1 MRSVWITRS
10 GGPEVLA
17 VRETPDPIPGPGQV
31 RLRVRA
37 AGLNFAELMARK
49 GLYPDA
55 PPLPCVVGYEA
66 AGLIDAVGAGVTR
79 FKEGDRA
86 LVLTR
91 FGGHAEAVVVDEL
104 QAAPLPDG
112 VSFEEGAAIPVNYLT
127 AYHMM
132 FRTFR
137 IAPGD
142 RVLIHMAAG
151 GVGTAALQ
159 LCRTVPGVITFG
171 TASAS
176 KHDYVRSHGC
186 QHAIDYRSQDYAA
199 EVKRLT
205 GGEGVDLILDA
216 LGGPDWVKGYG
227 LLRPG
232 GLLVAFGW
240 ANMSTGPTVSWWHA
254 LKQIL
259 SLKRYTAR
267 TFMDDNKGIAGCN
280 MGHMWDHIPML
291 RAELDQVLALVA
303 AGTLK
308 PHVDRVFSF
317 EQAGE
322 AHSYVEQGKNVG
334 KVVLVP

>member
-1 MRSVWITRS
+1 M
-10 GGPEVLA
+10 
-17 VRETPDPIPGPGQV
+17 
-31 RLRVRA
+31 
-37 AGLNFAELMARK
+37 
-49 GLYPDA
+49 
-55 PPLPCVVGYEA
+55 
-66 AGLIDAVGAGVTR
+66 
-79 FKEGDRA
+79 
-86 LVLTR
+86 
-91 FGGHAEAVVVDEL
+91 
-104 QAAPLPDG
+104 
-112 VSFEEGAAIPVNYLT
+112 
-127 AYHMM
+127 
-132 FRTFR
+132 
-137 IAPGD
+137 
-142 RVLIHMAAG
+142 
-151 GVGTAALQ
+151 
-159 LCRTVPGVITFG
+159 
-171 TASAS
+171 
-176 KHDYVRSHGC
+176 
-186 QHAIDYRSQDYAA
+186 
-199 EVKRLT
+199 KRLT
-205 GGEGVDLILDA
+205 GGEGVDLVLDA

-317 EQAGE
+317 EQSGE

>member
-1 MRSVWITRS
+1 ML
-10 GGPEVLA
+10 E
-17 VRETPDPIPGPGQV
+17 VRETPDPTPGPGQV

-66 AGLIDAVGAGVTR
+66 AGEIDAVGAGVTR
-79 FKEGDRA
+79 LKVGDRA

-104 QAAPLPDG
+104 QAAPLPANL
-112 VSFEEGAAIPVNYLT
+112 SFEEGAALPVNYLT

-132 FRTFR
+132 FRSFR
-137 IAPGD
+137 IAAGD
-142 RVLIHMAAG
+142 RVLVHMAAG

-159 LCRTVPGVITFG
+159 LCQTVPGVITYG

-176 KHDYVRSHGC
+176 KHDYVRGHGC
-186 QHAIDYRSQDYAA
+186 MHPIDYRSVDYAA
-199 EVKRLT
+199 EIRRLT
-205 GGEGVDLILDA
+205 DGEGVDLILDA
-216 LGGPDWVKGYG
+216 LGGPDWAKGYD

-254 LKQIL
+254 LKQLL

-267 TFMDDNKGIAGCN
+267 NFMDDNKGIAGCN
-280 MGHMWDHIPML
+280 MGHLWQHIPML
-291 RAELDQVLALVA
+291 RGELDEILTLVE

-308 PHVDRVFSF
+308 PHVDQVFRF
-317 EQAGE
+317 DQAAE
-322 AHSYVEQGKNVG
+322 AHRYMEQGRNVG
-334 KVVLVP
+334 KIVLVP

>member
-1 MRSVWITRS
+1 
-10 GGPEVLA
+10 
-17 VRETPDPIPGPGQV
+17 
-31 RLRVRA
+31 
-37 AGLNFAELMARK
+37 
-49 GLYPDA
+49 
-55 PPLPCVVGYEA
+55 
-66 AGLIDAVGAGVTR
+66 
-79 FKEGDRA
+79 
-86 LVLTR
+86 
-91 FGGHAEAVVVDEL
+91 
-104 QAAPLPDG
+104 
-112 VSFEEGAAIPVNYLT
+112 
-127 AYHMM
+127 M
-132 FRTFR
+132 F
-137 IAPGD
+137 
-142 RVLIHMAAG
+142 
-151 GVGTAALQ
+151 
-159 LCRTVPGVITFG
+159 
-171 TASAS
+171 
-176 KHDYVRSHGC
+176 
-186 QHAIDYRSQDYAA
+186 
-199 EVKRLT
+199 
-205 GGEGVDLILDA
+205 
-216 LGGPDWVKGYG
+216 G

-322 AHSYVEQGKNVG
+322 AHSYIEQGKNVG

>member
-1 MRSVWITRS
+1 ML
-10 GGPEVLA
+10 E
-17 VRETPDPIPGPGQV
+17 VRETPDPTPGPGQV

-66 AGLIDAVGAGVTR
+66 AGEIDAVGAGVSR
-79 FKEGDRA
+79 LKVGDRA

-104 QAAPLPDG
+104 QAAPLPANL
-112 VSFEEGAAIPVNYLT
+112 SFEEGAALPVNYLT

-132 FRTFR
+132 FRSFR
-137 IAPGD
+137 IAAGD
-142 RVLIHMAAG
+142 RVLVHMAAG

-159 LCRTVPGVITFG
+159 LCQTVPGVITYG

-176 KHDYVRSHGC
+176 KHDYVRGHGC
-186 QHAIDYRSQDYAA
+186 MHPIDYRSADYAA
-199 EVKRLT
+199 EIRRLT
-205 GGEGVDLILDA
+205 DGEGVDLILDA
-216 LGGPDWVKGYG
+216 LGGPDWAKGYD

-254 LKQIL
+254 LKQLL

-267 TFMDDNKGIAGCN
+267 NFMDDNKGIAGCN
-280 MGHMWDHIPML
+280 MGHLWQHIPML
-291 RAELDQVLALVA
+291 RAELDQILTLVE

-308 PHVDRVFSF
+308 PHVDQVFRF
-317 EQAGE
+317 DQAAE
-322 AHSYVEQGKNVG
+322 AHRYMEQGRNVG
-334 KVVLVP
+334 KIVLVP